1 MHLICVF
8 SCLIFSSTYISVPSS
23 SLLKIEMT
31 RAFFFIL
38 VIVFLTLIPKEILIL
53 YTWRK
58 SKKKRL
64 TEKKETVTR
73 ETEPKIDLYFEELRG
88 LAMNNDPLFL
98 KRFTE
103 VYSDF
108 TKRILQTH
116 PGLLKSEMS
125 LCAMIFLNFS
135 SKEIA
140 EYTFIQHRSVQ
151 TNKSRLRKK
160 MQLASSTDLYNY
172 IRSFI

>member
-1 MHLICVF
+1 MCLICSF
-8 SCLIFSSTYISVPSS
+8 SCLIFSSTYISVSSS
-23 SLLKIEMT
+23 SLSKIEMT
-31 RAFFFIL
+31 GALFVIL
-38 VIVFLTLIPKEILIL
+38 VILFLTLIPKGILIL
-53 YTWRK
+53 YAWRK
-58 SKKKRL
+58 SG
-64 TEKKETVTR
+64 ENHQEVNKETISR
-73 ETEPKIDLYFEELRG
+73 ETEPKIDLYFEEIRE
-88 LAMNNDPLFL
+88 LAINNDPLFL

-172 IRSFI
+172 IKSFI